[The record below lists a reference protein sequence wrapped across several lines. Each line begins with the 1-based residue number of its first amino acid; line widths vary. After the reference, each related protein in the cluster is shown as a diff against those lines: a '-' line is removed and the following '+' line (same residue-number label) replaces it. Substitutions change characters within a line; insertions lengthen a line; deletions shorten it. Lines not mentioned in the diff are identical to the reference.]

1 MRPRLIL
8 LAPFLLASA
17 LAGTACNLI
26 FSIEP
31 GEPFGTGG
39 AGPDGG
45 STTGNGAG
53 GSTVSTT
60 GSGGTGGTGGTGV
73 GGTGGTGGGP
83 SCTPS
88 TATCQGAVLVACDA
102 SGHPMAPQTCDAIA
116 GCDASARACIPLAG
130 LPRLGVG
137 KGHACVIEDD
147 RSVRCWGVNDRVLV
161 PNDTHI
167 TLPTAAP
174 LADVSGARQIS
185 VATGHACVIQ
195 DDGAVICW
203 GANDSGETGVPEG
216 SASTPAKVT
225 MPGSLPALQVST
237 THRCTCARLADG
249 TVACFGQEETGCFGK
264 PSPTFQVTY
273 TPTLIPGV
281 DHAVELVAGA
291 YETPSCV
298 RRADGKVL
306 CWSGAT
312 PPKEVLGVDDATD
325 IALGQAMIFIRSA
338 TKGLL
343 WSAPMGNGFSAAKPY
358 GVIGNLTSI
367 AAGES
372 FCALRADNQVL
383 CTLLGSPPPSLPA
396 AVTKLPPGTIAE
408 IGVGYGFNYGIGFQ
422 CLRLEGAPLAGKVHC
437 WGDDFGGALGAGSP
451 ENYSTPQVVP
461 VISGAASLYTSFQS
475 TSVVLG
481 SGVVAYWGLASTLEG
496 LGTKTPKVVGTLGND
511 NALVATNDITRR
523 AYLVKK
529 NGALTALDTG
539 LFVQN
544 KRLQKSGFADFAR
557 VWDLG
562 HYDFGLRVGGTL
574 HVYGDDAGSNET
586 GIYGDGTTTA
596 VADTV
601 KAVPG
606 LVGVQS
612 VASYGDAYGAYP
624 AHACA
629 ITPNGKLSCW
639 GTNWSGEVGSG
650 PPMASVSV
658 PSLVTIPNDEAIVST
673 AVGRDFTC
681 AASAIGSVYCWGS
694 NGYGQLGINAVF
706 TSLPQPN
713 LVPGISTAVAVSAR
727 EAHVCAVLA
736 DKTVTCW
743 GYNGEGE
750 LGDGTYETRFAP
762 TPVAGVTDVVEISV
776 GPWHTC
782 VRHGDGKISCWGSSY
797 DGQIGT
803 GLTGV
808 FASPLPVLGL

>member
-1 MRPRLIL
+1 MTYPARMRSRLAV
-8 LAPFLLASA
+8 LAPFLLVAA
-17 LAGTACNLI
+17 LAGTACNLV

-39 AGPDGG
+39 AGGTG
-45 STTGNGAG
+45 TTSTTSSGGAG
-53 GSTVSTT
+53 GTSTT
-60 GSGGTGGTGGTGV
+60 ATTGGGGQ
-73 GGTGGTGGGP
+73 GGTGGGP

-88 TATCQGAVLVACDA
+88 TATCEGKVLHACDA
-102 SGHPMAPQTCDAIA
+102 EGHPQAPETCDSIA
-116 GCDASARACIPLAG
+116 GCDASARACIPLG
-130 LPRLGVG
+130 SLPRLGIG
-137 KGHACVIEDD
+137 KGRACVIEDD
-147 RSVRCWGVNDRVLV
+147 RSVSCWGLNDRVLV
-161 PNDTHI
+161 PNDAHI

-185 VATGHACVIQ
+185 VSPGHGCVIQ

-203 GANDSGETGVPEG
+203 GSNDSGETGVPEG
-216 SASTPAKVT
+216 SPFTPAKVT
-225 MPGSLPALQVST
+225 MPGSRPALQVST
-237 THRCTCARLADG
+237 THRCTCARLDDG

-264 PSPTFQVTY
+264 PSPTFQVTT
-273 TPTLIPGV
+273 TPTLVPGV
-281 DHAVELVAGA
+281 DHAVEIAVGA
-291 YETPSCV
+291 YETPTCA

-306 CWSGAT
+306 CWGGNT
-312 PPKEVLGVDDATD
+312 PPKEVPDVDDATD
-325 IALGQAMIFIRSA
+325 IALRHTMVFIRSKS
-338 TKGLL
+338 KGLL
-343 WSAPMGNGFSAAKPY
+343 WSTPMGNGFTAAAPY
-358 GVIGNLTSI
+358 GVLGNLTSI
-367 AAGES
+367 EAGES
-372 FCALRADNQVL
+372 FCALRDDGAILCAVL
-383 CTLLGSPPPSLPA
+383 DHTPPSLPA

-408 IGVGYGFNYGIGFQ
+408 IGVGYGYGYGLGLQ

-437 WGDDFGGALGAGSP
+437 WGDDFAGALGAGSP
-451 ENYSTPQVVP
+451 ENFSTPQAVP
-461 VISGAASLYTSFQS
+461 GINGAASLYTGFQS
-475 TSVVLG
+475 TSVVLA
-481 SGVVAYWGLASTLEG
+481 SGAVAYWGLASTLEG
-496 LGTKTPKVVGTLGND
+496 IGTKTPKVVGTVGID
-511 NALVATNDITRR
+511 NAQVATNDITRR

-529 NGALTALDTG
+529 NGSLTALDTG
-539 LFVQN
+539 LFVQG

-606 LVGVQS
+606 LAGIQS
-612 VASYGDAYGAYP
+612 LASYGDAYGAYP

-629 ITPNGKLSCW
+629 IVAPTGKLSCW

-658 PSLVTIPNDEAIVST
+658 PTEVAIPNGEAIVSV

-681 AASAIGSVYCWGS
+681 AASAAGSVYCWGS

-706 TSLPQPN
+706 PSIPQPN
-713 LVPGISTAVAVSAR
+713 VVPGISNAIAVSAR
-727 EAHVCAVLA
+727 EAHACALLA

-762 TPVAGVTDVVEISV
+762 TPVAGVSDVVELSA

-782 VRHGDGKISCWGSSY
+782 VRHTDGKVSCWGSSY
-797 DGQIGT
+797 DGQVGT
-803 GLTGV
+803 GATGV
-808 FASPLPVLGL
+808 YASPLAVLGL